1 MRENGFEEQKNTNE
15 TFLYQERHKKKETKT
30 IAKIPPPVFQFVKSP
45 RNKNQYFKRC
55 NPVRT
60 MLFSLFSKTV
70 TETDKSAKINLINK
84 SQYPAKAK
92 NTFQP

>member
-1 MRENGFEEQKNTNE
+1 MNGIHQA
-15 TFLYQERHKKKETKT
+15 LSHGIWKETKT

-70 TETDKSAKINLINK
+70 TETDKSAKKNLINK

-92 NTFQP
+92 NTFQHFATL

>member
-1 MRENGFEEQKNTNE
+1 VRETEGEIFYESAKCGKMGLKN
-15 TFLYQERHKKKETKT
+15 K
-30 IAKIPPPVFQFVKSP
+30 KIPMRPFYTEKDIKRKKLKQWPRFPPVSQFVKSP

-60 MLFSLFSKTV
+60 MLFFSPV

-84 SQYPAKAK
+84 S
-92 NTFQP
+92 